1 MKLAN
6 VVKKV
11 LKHNL
16 GSFQAVSMRLRF
28 LVWWV
33 FGGHPRMYISIR
45 VPVIRD
51 IWIMADMGYHMII
64 IDWDADKIT
73 Q

>member
-1 MKLAN
+1 MTPIKLAN
-6 VVKKV
+6 VVKNV

-16 GSFQAVSMRLRF
+16 DSFQAVSMTLGF

-33 FGGHPRMYISIR
+33 FGRHPRMYISIK

-51 IWIMADMGYHMII
+51 ISDHGKYALSYDHNQLWYR
-64 IDWDADKIT
+64 
-73 Q
+73 